1 MDCGFCKQQEI
12 QSCLIRRPLH
22 HFMAYVYIYCD
33 VEYIYKLF
41 CLLSASALHNVRDQ
55 FLCTQP
61 NDYVFVVNGTYDKHT
76 LVEQRNNIVYF
87 AFMPGNVYWNA
98 KGRQDHIRLS
108 LSLCVQCAP
117 FMNSGQMWRMDFD
130 AVHRPHTGC
139 LYARRIMWPH
149 ITSFYMSSACVYFI
163 FVFVCGRPTL
173 CTIPENYNNGRN
185 AGDVAIL
192 VQQLHTKEMRILWY
206 VEFVS
211 DLISLNSNNFGN
223 TI

>member
-117 FMNSGQMWRMDFD
+117 FMNGLWCC
-130 AVHRPHTGC
+130 APATHRLFICKTYYVATHHIILHVLCMRLFHFCVCVWAPHT
-139 LYARRIMWPH
+139 LY
-149 ITSFYMSSACVYFI
+149 
-163 FVFVCGRPTL
+163 
-173 CTIPENYNNGRN
+173 
-185 AGDVAIL
+185 
-192 VQQLHTKEMRILWY
+192 
-206 VEFVS
+206 
-211 DLISLNSNNFGN
+211 NSRKL
-223 TI
+223 